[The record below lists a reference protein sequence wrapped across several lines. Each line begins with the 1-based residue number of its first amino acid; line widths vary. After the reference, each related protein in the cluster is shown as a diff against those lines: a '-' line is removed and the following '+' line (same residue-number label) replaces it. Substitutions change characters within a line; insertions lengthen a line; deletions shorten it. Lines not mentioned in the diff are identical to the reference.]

1 MKKNINWP
9 LILILLIAAI
19 LRFYHLMHDDPY
31 FFNPDERNM
40 ASAVTRF
47 SLPEKIISIPAC
59 LFSEFIIQKQADND
73 QRLTTD
79 CSFNPHFFAY
89 GQFPLYLA
97 YASDNLIRRPL
108 ALLQGVPLTKLNTD
122 FPSAVFWLRFWSAV
136 FSIATVYAVYRLA
149 LLLSIPALP
158 AALFTAFLPGLIQ
171 SAHFGTTESVL
182 TFSFTASVYFSIK
195 LFHQLSAR
203 IRSKKN
209 IVFSFV
215 SVAISTG
222 LASGSKLTGLFFLFP
237 PLFSLM
243 LFVLWPLSKFKNNK
257 LEKQLKNYLE
267 KNLFPAIVIAGA
279 IITLS
284 GLFFILSSPYNLVRF
299 EDFLSAV
306 FGYERD
312 VATGKYEAFY
322 TRQFLGGKP
331 IIFQMKNI
339 FPFVL
344 GWPVFILST
353 LGFLLI
359 LLLYLLNTLKFIQQR
374 IMNFELRIKNK
385 SPLFH
390 NSFFLILTSSFLVYL
405 LPNSFLFAK
414 WSRFMTPVLPFLA
427 LYASFF
433 LNRLKRLLPV
443 LYLPILFMAL
453 IPGLAFMSVYLKK
466 DTRVQASEWIY
477 RYIPKKSYVLSETA
491 NVVDIPLGMPGIAPA
506 DYNTKVVS
514 FDFYHLEERTEL
526 KTELV
531 SHLARADYIFIP
543 SRRIFKNFL
552 TRPDKFPT
560 AAKYYRSLFSGEL
573 GFTKVAEF
581 SSYPQIGIEPLSIK
595 FPDEDAEETYTVF
608 DHPVIR
614 IYRKT
619 NKLTPNDYFRL
630 LNN

>member
-9 LILILLIAAI
+9 IILILLLAAI
-19 LRFYHLMHDDPY
+19 LRFYNLMHDAPY

-40 ASAVTRF
+40 AGAVTRF
-47 SLPEKIISIPAC
+47 VLPAKFSEISKCI
-59 LFSEFIIQKQADND
+59 FSEFTSKNLPATNYQPKTDN
-73 QRLTTD
+73 
-79 CSFNPHFFAY
+79 CSLNPHFFAY

-97 YASDNLIRRPL
+97 YLSDSFLKAPL
-108 ALLQGVPLTKLNTD
+108 FALNANQAGRLATD
-122 FPSAVFWLRFWSAV
+122 FPAAVFWLRFWSAV
-136 FSIATVYAVYRLA
+136 SSIATVYAVYRLA
-149 LLLSIPALP
+149 ILLSIPALP
-158 AALFTAFLPGLIQ
+158 AALFSAFLPGLIQ
-171 SAHFGTTESVL
+171 SAHFGTTESFL

-195 LFHQLSAR
+195 LFHHLSAR
-203 IRSKKN
+203 FRSKKK
-209 IVFSFV
+209 IIFSLV
-215 SVAISTG
+215 SVAISIG

-237 PLFSLM
+237 PLFTLM
-243 LFVLWPLSKFKNNK
+243 LFVLWPLSKFKKNK
-257 LEKQLKNYLE
+257 LQKQLKNYLT
-267 KNLFPAIVIAGA
+267 KYLFPAIVIAGA

-284 GLFFILSSPYNLVRF
+284 GLFFVLSSPYNLVRF

-322 TRQFLGGKP
+322 TRQFLGSRP
-331 IIFQMKNI
+331 IVFQVEKI
-339 FPFVL
+339 FPYVL
-344 GWPVFILST
+344 GWPVFILGI
-353 LGFLLI
+353 LGFIAI
-359 LLLYLLNTLKFIQQR
+359 LLRGY
-374 IMNFELRIKNK
+374 
-385 SPLFH
+385 S
-390 NSFFLILTSSFLVYL
+390 FLILSFSFLVYL

-433 LNRLKRLLPV
+433 LNRLKRLLP
-443 LYLPILFMAL
+443 LLFLPILFMAL
-453 IPGLAFMSVYLKK
+453 IPGIAFISVYLKK
-466 DTRVQASEWIY
+466 DTRIQASEWIY

-491 NVVDIPLGMPGIAPA
+491 NVIDIPLGLPGIVPA
-506 DYNTKVVS
+506 DYNTTVVS
-514 FDFYHLEERTEL
+514 FDFYHLEERAEL

-552 TRPDKFPT
+552 SRPDKFPT

-581 SSYPQIGIEPLSIK
+581 SSYPQIGIGPLSIK

>member
-1 MKKNINWP
+1 MKSKINLP
-9 LILILLIAAI
+9 LILILLTAAI
-19 LRFYHLMHDDPY
+19 LRFYNLMHDDPY

-40 ASAVTRF
+40 AGAVTRF
-47 SLPEKIISIPAC
+47 VLPAKFSDIPKC
-59 LFSEFIIQKQADND
+59 IFSEFTSKKLPTKNYQLKTDN
-73 QRLTTD
+73 
-79 CSFNPHFFAY
+79 CSLNPHFFAY

-97 YASDNLIRRPL
+97 FISDNLMRAPL
-108 ALLQGVPLTKLNTD
+108 AVLPALPSGRQGVPLTKFSTD
-122 FPSAVFWLRFWSAV
+122 FPAAVFWLRFWSAV
-136 FSIATVYAVYRLA
+136 SSIATVYAVYRLA

-158 AALFTAFLPGLIQ
+158 SALFTAFLPGLIQ

-182 TFSFTASVYFSIK
+182 TFSFMASVYFSIK
-195 LFHQLSAR
+195 LFHELSAR
-203 IRSKKN
+203 FRSKKN
-209 IVFSFV
+209 IIFSIV
-215 SVAISTG
+215 SAAVLTG

-243 LFVLWPLSKFKNNK
+243 LFVLWPLSKFKKNK
-257 LEKQLKNYLE
+257 LEKQLRVYLE
-267 KNLFPAIVIAGA
+267 KYLFPAIVMAGA

-284 GLFFILSSPYNLVRF
+284 GLFFVLSSPYNPVRF

-322 TRQFLGGKP
+322 TRQFLGSQP
-331 IIFQMKNI
+331 IIFQMKKI

-344 GWPVFILST
+344 GWPVFILSI
-353 LGFLLI
+353 LGFIAI
-359 LLLYLLNTLKFIQQR
+359 LLRGY
-374 IMNFELRIKNK
+374 
-385 SPLFH
+385 S
-390 NSFFLILTSSFLVYL
+390 FLILSFSFLVYL
-405 LPNSFLFAK
+405 LPNSFLYAK

-427 LYASFF
+427 IYAAYF
-433 LNRLKRLLPV
+433 LNRLRRAFPMLF
-443 LYLPILFMAL
+443 LPILFMAL
-453 IPGLAFMSVYLKK
+453 IPGIAFMSVYLKK
-466 DTRVQASEWIY
+466 DTRIQASEWIY
-477 RYIPKKSYVLSETA
+477 RHIPKKSYVLSETA
-491 NVVDIPLGMPGIAPA
+491 NVVDIPLSMPGTAPA
-506 DYNTKVVS
+506 DYNTTVIS
-514 FDFYHLEERTEL
+514 FDFYHLEERAEL

-552 TRPDKFPT
+552 SRPDKFPT

-581 SSYPQIGIEPLSIK
+581 SSYPQIGIEPISIK